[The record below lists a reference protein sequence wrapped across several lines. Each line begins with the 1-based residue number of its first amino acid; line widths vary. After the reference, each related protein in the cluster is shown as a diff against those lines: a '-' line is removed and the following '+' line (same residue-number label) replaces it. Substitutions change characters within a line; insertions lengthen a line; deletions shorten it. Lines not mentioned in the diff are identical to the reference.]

1 MTPEKNELSDFRDRL
16 KELRTMRKE
25 INKKL
30 LRVAEEKKVEIIRK
44 KIGI

>member
-1 MTPEKNELSDFRDRL
+1 MDQEQNKLSPFRDRL
-16 KELRTMRKE
+16 KELRDARKE

-30 LRVAEEKKVEIIRK
+30 LRVAEDKKVEIIRK